1 MKNKWRLPSRLTG
14 VLVLVL
20 AVVVPIV
27 ADTGRPAA
35 AAPRMCFDSPPT
47 TTAQFQQLADVR
59 NTTWAVGDLTS
70 IVDLPDGR
78 RLFFFGDSAYYDLNG
93 DGSRGPFAG
102 FSSTSAWLQTGGC
115 FTLLNTDGAYGRSW
129 LEPPEQDG
137 SVYWPGGA
145 TVVGNRLHVFLTRVV
160 LERPWGRA
168 VGSAVATFELPSL
181 ELARI
186 ANVPFHPERVLGSGA
201 VYDNGY
207 LYSYGSQLPGCAF
220 CFAGDVFLGRVPED
234 LVSVPSAWEFYA
246 NGGWTSTHAAATP
259 VLARAASQTHVQPWR
274 NGFLL
279 VTKSFSIVGPDVQ
292 AWWAPTPVGPWTDLG
307 TIYKVPAAVS
317 HVPGHTLV
325 DPYTY
330 MVSVSASTPVENGG
344 VLLAYNVNSLHEPD
358 VQRDGRLYGPR
369 FVSVQLPAP
378 PSAATRSN
386 PEPAVSA
393 WEPIVTVDSIG
404 RVHAAGGNTSTS
416 ASYTRSAVGVAR
428 TPTGK
433 GNWAVARDGG
443 VFSAGDAQFYGSTG
457 GMRLNQPV
465 VGIAATPTG
474 RGYWLVA
481 EDGGVFSFGDAQFYG
496 STGSL
501 KLNRPILGMTP
512 TATGRGYWLVARDGG
527 VFAFGDAKFYG
538 STGAEPPVWPVVDI
552 VATPSGRGYYMVTMD
567 GATYAFGDARF
578 SGNSPYPPAA
588 AITGLSPVPG
598 GYRMVDASGNVLH
611 FGGSRGAAKVPTDV
625 YTKIVGVA

>member
-1 MKNKWRLPSRLTG
+1 MG
-14 VLVLVL
+14 
-20 AVVVPIV
+20 
-27 ADTGRPAA
+27 GRP
-35 AAPRMCFDSPPT
+35 
-47 TTAQFQQLADVR
+47 
-59 NTTWAVGDLTS
+59 
-70 IVDLPDGR
+70 
-78 RLFFFGDSAYYDLNG
+78 
-93 DGSRGPFAG
+93 
-102 FSSTSAWLQTGGC
+102 
-115 FTLLNTDGAYGRSW
+115 
-129 LEPPEQDG
+129 
-137 SVYWPGGA
+137 
-145 TVVGNRLHVFLTRVV
+145 
-160 LERPWGRA
+160 
-168 VGSAVATFELPSL
+168 
-181 ELARI
+181 
-186 ANVPFHPERVLGSGA
+186 
-201 VYDNGY
+201 
-207 LYSYGSQLPGCAF
+207 
-220 CFAGDVFLGRVPED
+220 
-234 LVSVPSAWEFYA
+234 
-246 NGGWTSTHAAATP
+246 THAAATP

-279 VTKSFSIVGPDVQ
+279 VTKSFSIVGPDVR

-307 TIYKVPAAVS
+307 TIYKVPAPVS

-330 MVSVSASTPVENGG
+330 MVSVSTSTTVENGG

-378 PSAATRSN
+378 PAAAERSN
-386 PEPAVSA
+386 PAPAVSA
-393 WEPIVTVDSIG
+393 WEPIVAVDSIG

-457 GMRLNQPV
+457 NMRLNQPV

-501 KLNRPILGMTP
+501 KLNQPILGMTP

-538 STGAEPPVWPVVDI
+538 STGRQTSG
-552 VATPSGRGYYMVTMD
+552 VAGRRHRGHAV
-567 GATYAFGDARF
+567 
-578 SGNSPYPPAA
+578 
-588 AITGLSPVPG
+588 
-598 GYRMVDASGNVLH
+598 
-611 FGGSRGAAKVPTDV
+611 GSRLLHGHDGRRDVRVRRRALLRELAVPARGSHHRALTGAGRLPHGRRGRERAALRRIPRRGEGTDRRLHEDRRSRLSERRRAASRSLRS
-625 YTKIVGVA
+625 GARSA

>member
-1 MKNKWRLPSRLTG
+1 MKNEWRLPSRSIG
-14 VLVLVL
+14 VLVLALAL
-20 AVVVPIV
+20 AVPIA

-35 AAPRMCFDSPPT
+35 AAARLCFDSPPT
-47 TTAQFQQLADVR
+47 TTAQFQQLADAR

-70 IVDLPDGR
+70 IIDLPDGR
-78 RLFFFGDSAYYDLNG
+78 RLFFFGDSGYYDLNG
-93 DGSRGPFAG
+93 DGSRGPLAG

-137 SVYWPGGA
+137 SAYWPGGA
-145 TVVGNRLHVFLTRVV
+145 TVVGNRLHVFLTRVF
-160 LERPWGRA
+160 LEPPWGRA

-181 ELARI
+181 ELGRI

-207 LYSYGSQLPGCAF
+207 LYSYGSQLPGCVF
-220 CFAGDVFLGRVPED
+220 CFAGDVFIGRVPED

-246 NGGWTSTHAAATP
+246 NGGWTTTHAAATP

-279 VTKSFSIVGPDVQ
+279 VTKSFSIVGPDVR
-292 AWWAPTPVGPWTDLG
+292 AWWAPTPVGPWNDLG
-307 TIYKVPAAVS
+307 TIYKVPAPVS
-317 HVPGHTLV
+317 HVPGHSLV

-330 MVSVSASTPVENGG
+330 MVSVSTSTTVENGG

-378 PSAATRSN
+378 PAAAERSN
-386 PEPAVSA
+386 PAPAVSA
-393 WEPIVTVDSIG
+393 WEPIVAVDSIG

-433 GNWAVARDGG
+433 GNWAVARRRRRVLGRRRAVLRLDGG
-443 VFSAGDAQFYGSTG
+443 HAAQPACRRHRGDADRSWLLAGRRRRWRVLLRRRAVLRVDGFAETQPADSRHDAHRHRPGLLACREG
-457 GMRLNQPV
+457 RRRVRVRRRKVLRLD
-465 VGIAATPTG
+465 G
-474 RGYWLVA
+474 RQTSSVA
-481 EDGGVFSFGDAQFYG
+481 GRRHRGDAVG
-496 STGSL
+496 SRLLHGHDGRRDVRVRRRALLRELAVPARGSHHRAL
-501 KLNRPILGMTP
+501 
-512 TATGRGYWLVARDGG
+512 
-527 VFAFGDAKFYG
+527 
-538 STGAEPPVWPVVDI
+538 TGAGRLPP
-552 VATPSGRGYYMVTMD
+552 GRCGRER
-567 GATYAFGDARF
+567 AAFRR
-578 SGNSPYPPAA
+578 
-588 AITGLSPVPG
+588 I
-598 GYRMVDASGNVLH
+598 
-611 FGGSRGAAKVPTDV
+611 RGAAKVPTDA